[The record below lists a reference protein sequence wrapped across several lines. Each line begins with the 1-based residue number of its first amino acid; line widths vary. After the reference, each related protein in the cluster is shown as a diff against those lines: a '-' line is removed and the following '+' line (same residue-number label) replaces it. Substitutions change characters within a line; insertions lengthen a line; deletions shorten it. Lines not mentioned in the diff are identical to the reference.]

1 MSGWLT
7 QLKRLGS
14 LVPVNEAAQ
23 TTEVRRRPQVDQFPN
38 SKAWPPFNANNFIER
53 VNVEKKG
60 GGEVTSCTENIHR
73 VYPI

>member
-1 MSGWLT
+1 M
-7 QLKRLGS
+7 Q
-14 LVPVNEAAQ
+14 VNEAAQ

-60 GGEVTSCTENIHR
+60 EEKSLAALRTFI
-73 VYPI
+73 VYTLYNVI